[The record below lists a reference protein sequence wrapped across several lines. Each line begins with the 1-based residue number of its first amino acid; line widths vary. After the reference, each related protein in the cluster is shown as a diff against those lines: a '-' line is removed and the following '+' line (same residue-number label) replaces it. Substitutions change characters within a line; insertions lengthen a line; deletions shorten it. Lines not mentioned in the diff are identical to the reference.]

1 VSSALN
7 VTGYFCRFPLM
18 LHSLFQEVYPFLA
31 FLLVEVLG
39 QWQDFSIYW
48 SRLAQQSIAAPKGR
62 FEEMRKMSTG
72 IYLAEGQKYN
82 DEYKWPCSDPET
94 IFRRAR

>member
-31 FLLVEVLG
+31 FLLVEVLVALWIG
-39 QWQDFSIYW
+39 ALVLDIVIVGVICFLFIMALLSWHS
-48 SRLAQQSIAAPKGR
+48 
-62 FEEMRKMSTG
+62 
-72 IYLAEGQKYN
+72 
-82 DEYKWPCSDPET
+82 
-94 IFRRAR
+94 